1 MSSVT
6 KRISEIK
13 QPRGGYV
20 KPSQF
25 EIHKIDDGHILS
37 ETENIHASVVGMA
50 VDYLTRFAMGS
61 ELLEAFKISCMGAKM
76 AEELFKQKNAM
87 KKASKLLAGI
97 KAIDEKSITN
107 ACKLVTNDIRSF
119 LRSSC

>member
-76 AEELFKQKNAM
+76 AEET
-87 KKASKLLAGI
+87 KKCH
-97 KAIDEKSITN
+97 EKS
-107 ACKLVTNDIRSF
+107 K
-119 LRSSC
+119 

>member
-25 EIHKIDDGHILS
+25 EIHKINDGHILS

-50 VDYLTRFAMGS
+50 VDLSLIHIYAVCTY
-61 ELLEAFKISCMGAKM
+61 
-76 AEELFKQKNAM
+76 
-87 KKASKLLAGI
+87 AS
-97 KAIDEKSITN
+97 
-107 ACKLVTNDIRSF
+107 R
-119 LRSSC
+119 

>member
-25 EIHKIDDGHILS
+25 EIHKIDDGHILMTAKGVTFRYPLIFIINVVQNS
-37 ETENIHASVVGMA
+37 LSGIGISQDIGDVTANKVWLSVDGHGPDGAELVALEN
-50 VDYLTRFAMGS
+50 L
-61 ELLEAFKISCMGAKM
+61 
-76 AEELFKQKNAM
+76 
-87 KKASKLLAGI
+87 
-97 KAIDEKSITN
+97 
-107 ACKLVTNDIRSF
+107 
-119 LRSSC
+119 

>member
-37 ETENIHASVVGMA
+37 ETENIHASVLGMA
-50 VDYLTRFAMGS
+50 VDYFNKICNGVRTFGS
-61 ELLEAFKISCMGAKM
+61 
-76 AEELFKQKNAM
+76 
-87 KKASKLLAGI
+87 
-97 KAIDEKSITN
+97 
-107 ACKLVTNDIRSF
+107 V
-119 LRSSC
+119 